1 MEVESRCREITLQ
14 FSTQLLSI
22 HRPFLTEQA
31 CTLRAVTFIK
41 FLKPRGDLYT
51 GPVFLA
57 CLLPFLHSIPCEFY
71 RYQAKKGYL
80 DTWTHSQ
87 NVILSCS
94 TSPNDTEKTLFTTFS
109 FFLFF
114 LSSDLSEEIILYD
127 ISIAMCMA
135 IDVFLCVHM
144 YRHVFLHMYIQMQ
157 RYIKYIGIP
166 YL

>member
-71 RYQAKKGYL
+71 RYWLKRVFGHL
-80 DTWTHSQ
+80 DTFLECHP
-87 NVILSCS
+87 V
-94 TSPNDTEKTLFTTFS
+94 LF
-109 FFLFF
+109 
-114 LSSDLSEEIILYD
+114 
-127 ISIAMCMA
+127 
-135 IDVFLCVHM
+135 
-144 YRHVFLHMYIQMQ
+144 YIT
-157 RYIKYIGIP
+157 K
-166 YL
+166 